1 VETIKNLTLV
11 QWIGLLVGLN
21 SLFMGAT
28 PQLTV
33 LFGTVA
39 VPYIVAV
46 ATLANGAL
54 GVFSMVVGGQKSQV
68 NNVIADPQAQ
78 EALIRAFL
86 SRKGVEHVEVNSQAD
101 PVLAKAAI
109 DPTVDKIAPTPA
121 AQAAVTRIAT
131 TVGACLLAI
140 MLGSLWPAVAFAQ
153 VKLGPIGQK
162 VQNDLA
168 TKTTKPATPKVATT
182 DPISKFMN
190 DLEKV
195 QKDVVDGIIAD
206 ITAADQ
212 DAATLSNP
220 SDLNSFKDPISHACY
235 PAQIKFLQSLPV
247 ATPTTGKFVIV
258 QLFQKKR
265 DFVAQLQ
272 AGLPIYLRLGCAPL
286 LGDEITT
293 LNKTLGL
300 VGVQL
305 GLNALVPGLGIAMP
319 VLPGL

>member
-39 VPYIVAV
+39 VPYIIAV

-54 GVFSMVVGGQKSQV
+54 GVIGMVVGGQKSQV
-68 NNVIADPQAQ
+68 SNVVTDPQSQ
-78 EALIRAFL
+78 EALIKAVL
-86 SRKGVEHVEVNSQAD
+86 AMKGVQHIDVNDQANKT
-101 PVLAKAAI
+101 LATIAV
-109 DPTVDKIAPTPA
+109 DPTLGKIAPIPE
-121 AQAAVTRIAT
+121 AQAAVVKTAAAAT
-131 TVGACLLAI
+131 ALLLAI
-140 MLGSLWPAVAFAQ
+140 MVGSLWPASSAFAQ

-162 VQNDLA
+162 VQNDIAAKKTA
-168 TKTTKPATPKVATT
+168 TAPKVAN
-182 DPISKFMN
+182 DPLGKFMA

-195 QKDVVDGIIAD
+195 QQDIVDGTIAD

-212 DAATLSNP
+212 DAATLTNP
-220 SDLNSFKDPISHACY
+220 ADPTSFRDPISHACY
-235 PAQIKFLQSLPV
+235 PAQIKFLQSIPV
-247 ATPTTGKFVIV
+247 ATAPSGKFVLV

-265 DFVAQLQ
+265 DFVAQIM
-272 AGLPIYLRLGCAPL
+272 AGLPVYLRLGCAPL

-305 GLNALVPGLGIAMP
+305 GLNALAPGLGIAMP
-319 VLPGL
+319 ILPGL